1 MMNRKGLWKTQE
13 FQYIRS
19 RRTLI
24 PITAQK
30 PARVSRYCQE
40 RRPGGGQIRPPG
52 TAADQTAPANE
63 AMRMA
68 TATPKRM
75 LDISGQVPSSWPY

>member
-30 PARVSRYCQE
+30 PTQVSRCCQE
-40 RRPGGGQIRPPG
+40 PRPGGGHNRLSG
-52 TAADQTAPANE
+52 TATDQTAPANCAIRMTT
-63 AMRMA
+63 AM
-68 TATPKRM
+68 PKRM
-75 LDISGQVPSSWPY
+75 VDR